1 MLKIISSIRQKEIT
15 WYIKKS
21 FLRIFSFTII
31 TGFQGVLFLLAYW
44 IQIKLQGTL
53 QMAEVFC
60 GVSVLISSHFYVTAG
75 VSESI
80 MMTKTFMHTFMKI
93 TEVLLTEEPEKVVV
107 NESSQIKLDGVFAS
121 WSNAKNIQEV
131 SSEEGLFSD
140 NNSMLLKDFNVFI
153 GKGQLCAVLG
163 SVGCGKST
171 FLNTIL
177 GECKLIEGKV
187 SVCGTIGYLSQE
199 P

>member
-1 MLKIISSIRQKEIT
+1 MIA
-15 WYIKKS
+15 
-21 FLRIFSFTII
+21 
-31 TGFQGVLFLLAYW
+31 LLN
-44 IQIKLQGTL
+44 
-53 QMAEVFC
+53 
-60 GVSVLISSHFYVTAG
+60 LISSHFYVTAG

-107 NESSQIKLDGVFAS
+107 NESLQIKFDGVFAS

-177 GECKLIEGKV
+177 GECKVIEGKV